1 MKGAIIALAEQ
12 SDRFKEAARDIGAD
26 ESEAALREKLAA
38 VAQHKPGHGG
48 AQSMDQNKVAE
59 LAQAK
64 SELAALRQL
73 SSDEDNVSQARERN
87 INRLAQRVKQLK
99 AELGL

>member
-1 MKGAIIALAEQ
+1 MTSAQ
-12 SDRFKEAARDIGAD
+12 TNPR
-26 ESEAALREKLAA
+26 REKLAA
-38 VAQHKPGHGG
+38 VARHKPGHGG

-59 LAQAK
+59 LARAE
-64 SELAALRQL
+64 SEVAALRQL
-73 SSDEDNVSQARERN
+73 SSDEDNVSPARERN